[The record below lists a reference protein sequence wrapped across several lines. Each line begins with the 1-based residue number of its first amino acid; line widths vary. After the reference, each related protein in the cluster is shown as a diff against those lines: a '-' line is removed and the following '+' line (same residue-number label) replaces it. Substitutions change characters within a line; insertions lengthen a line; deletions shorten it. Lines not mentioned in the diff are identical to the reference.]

1 MPPGRSFAKK
11 WRKLSGEDKWNSLLR
26 PLDIDLR
33 RYLIHYGERVQAN
46 YDTFVVDRKSRYT
59 GASKFSKKQM
69 FSEVGIDKGN
79 PIKYRIVK
87 YIYATSTSPDSPQS
101 YILKSLVKDPWLGQ
115 SNWMGYVAVSTDRGK
130 RLLGRRDILV
140 SWRGTIQIAEWV
152 ENFDF
157 PLVSASKVFKQ
168 SICAQ
173 VHSGYLSI
181 YTSSNS
187 RSRFN
192 KTSARDQVLSM
203 VRQLV
208 EKYKDEET
216 SITVVGHSLG
226 GALATLSGGDIAING
241 YNETKSRPKKT
252 IPVTVFAYGNPFLG
266 NICLRELLHK
276 KEKLNIL
283 RVVNVI
289 DYIPLLPPFVGY
301 IHIGQELWV
310 DTRKSKYLKPTESYA
325 KRHNMEAAYL
335 HALAGSHGIEAEFRL
350 EVDRDLAL
358 VNKRSN
364 LLKEEYMIPQHWWVQ
379 ENKGMIQM
387 PNGSWKLHELKG
399 YPKREDEDEDEDDIE
414 NEDEDDI
421 ENKSED
427 EIENEDEDEIE
438 NEDEDEIENEDEDEI
453 ENEDEDQMKKED
465 EDEDENEN
473 KDEDED
479 EDENE
484 DGAHVSQSTLDGQN
498 EKK

>member
-11 WRKLSGEDKWNSLLR
+11 WRKLSGEDKWNSLLK

-87 YIYATSTSPDSPQS
+87 YIYATSTSPDAPLSF
-101 YILKSLVKDPWLGQ
+101 ILRSLVKDPWLGQ
-115 SNWMGYVAVSTDRGK
+115 SNWMGYIAVSTERGK

-181 YTSSNS
+181 YTSTNP

-192 KTSARDQVLSM
+192 KTSARDQVLST
-203 VRQLV
+203 VQQLV
-208 EKYKDEET
+208 ERYRDEET

-241 YNETKSRPKKT
+241 YNKIKSRPKKT

-276 KEKLNIL
+276 KENLNIL
-283 RVVNVI
+283 RIVNII

-301 IHIGQELWV
+301 IHIGKELWL
-310 DTRKSKYLKPTESYA
+310 DTRKSKYLKPTETYA

-335 HALAGSHGIEAEFRL
+335 HALAGSHGINAEFRL

-364 LLKEEYMIPQHWWVQ
+364 LLQEEYMIPQHWWIQ

-399 YPKREDEDEDEDDIE
+399 YPKHNEGED
-414 NEDEDDI
+414 
-421 ENKSED
+421 
-427 EIENEDEDEIE
+427 EDEDEIE
-438 NEDEDEIENEDEDEI
+438 NEDEDEIENENDDEDEI
-453 ENEDEDQMKKED
+453 ENEDEDKIEN

-473 KDEDED
+473 
-479 EDENE
+479 EN
-484 DGAHVSQSTLDGQN
+484 GAHVSRSTLDGQN
-498 EKK
+498 EKM

>member
-181 YTSSNS
+181 YTS
-187 RSRFN
+187 
-192 KTSARDQVLSM
+192 K
-203 VRQLV
+203 
-208 EKYKDEET
+208 T

-364 LLKEEYMIPQHWWVQ
+364 LLKEEYMIPQHWWEAITYSSGVTAMVK
-379 ENKGMIQM
+379 EN
-387 PNGSWKLHELKG
+387 
-399 YPKREDEDEDEDDIE
+399 PKTHYQFIKILG
-414 NEDEDDI
+414 NW
-421 ENKSED
+421 
-427 EIENEDEDEIE
+427 
-438 NEDEDEIENEDEDEI
+438 
-453 ENEDEDQMKKED
+453 
-465 EDEDENEN
+465 
-473 KDEDED
+473 
-479 EDENE
+479 
-484 DGAHVSQSTLDGQN
+484 G
-498 EKK
+498 